1 MATYENNIVS
11 ELLYNDGEALD
22 YNDLNNAQRHAR
34 SMLYDGVHGT
44 LARVVERDY
53 QPQAVSSTGHAWTI
67 GNGCQPYVS
76 ASTLTV
82 SFTPGAIGFK
92 ASGVPDG
99 TDPLFLWYHMGLA
112 EVSLT
117 AGAADATNPRW
128 DIVQIKIEHAEG
140 TSETRDFSTTGG
152 VLSSVSF
159 NKRRRTKL
167 TASIKA
173 GTAAA
178 SPSEPT
184 PDAGYVKLCAI
195 HIAATAT
202 VITPT
207 TVRDYRMPVGYR
219 VIDMIPG
226 LHCGRDT
233 QWSVDVTGMVTGD
246 GNATPRRLYATPQ
259 LGTPFASGRLLA
271 VGVSADL
278 AGAGATAELQRVNWA
293 TTSFSATTVK
303 DISAN
308 VLSSTDRYMEVALWD
323 EAIWMDGSSAPSC
336 QGAAGNAN
344 GYGEATV
351 GAGLSTTTMNKL
363 WLKIATGASSAD
375 IIKFIRFIVAGM

>member
-1 MATYENNIVS
+1 MATYENNIIS

-140 TSETRDFSTTGG
+140 SAETRDFSTTGG

-159 NKRRRTKL
+159 SKRRRTKL

-178 SPSEPT
+178 SPTEPT

-219 VIDMIPG
+219 VIDLIPG
-226 LHCGRDT
+226 VHCARDT
-233 QWSVDVTGMVTGD
+233 QWSVDVSGMVTGD
-246 GNATPRRLYATPQ
+246 GDATPRRLYAMPQ
-259 LGTPFASGRLLA
+259 MGAPFASGRLLA
-271 VGVSADL
+271 VGVSADQVNT
-278 AGAGATAELQRVNWA
+278 GGTALLQRVNWA
-293 TTSFSATTVK
+293 TSALSTTTVK
-303 DISAN
+303 DISAS
-308 VLSSTDRYMEVALWD
+308 VLSTTDRYMEVALWD
-323 EAIWMDGSSAPSC
+323 EAIWLDGSSSPSC
-336 QGAAGNAN
+336 QGGAGNAS
-344 GYGEATV
+344 GYGEATI
-351 GAGLSTTTMNKL
+351 GAPLTATTMNKL
-363 WLKIATGASSAD
+363 WLAIATAASSAD
-375 IIKFIRFIVAGM
+375 TIKFIRFIVAGM

>member
-1 MATYENNIVS
+1 MATYENNIIS

-44 LARVVERDY
+44 LARAVERDY
-53 QPQAVSSTGHAWTI
+53 QPHVVSGTEHAWTI
-67 GNGCQPYVS
+67 GNGCQPFVS

-82 SFTPGAIGFK
+82 SFTPGAIGQK
-92 ASGVPDG
+92 AAGVPDG

-140 TSETRDFSTTGG
+140 SAETRDFSTTAG

-159 NKRRRTKL
+159 SKRRRTKL

-173 GTAAA
+173 GTPAA
-178 SPSEPT
+178 SPTEPT

-219 VIDMIPG
+219 VIDLLPG
-226 LHCGRDT
+226 QHCYKDPQFTVGGYG
-233 QWSVDVTGMVTGD
+233 QVTGD
-246 GNATPRRLYATPQ
+246 GNATPRVVLAMPQ
-259 LGTPFASGRLLA
+259 MGAPFMSGRLLA
-271 VGVSADL
+271 VGVTSDL
-278 AGAGATAELQRVNWA
+278 DGAGATALLRRYNAA
-293 TTSFSATTVK
+293 TVGTSVTTVK
-303 DISAN
+303 DISAS
-308 VLSSTDRYMEVALWD
+308 VLGAADRYREVALWD
-323 EAIWMDGSSAPSC
+323 EAIWMDGSPSPSC
-336 QGAAGNAN
+336 QGGAGNAT
-344 GYGEATV
+344 GYGEATI
-351 GAGLSTTTMNKL
+351 GAPATLTTMNKL
-363 WLKIATGASSAD
+363 VLQLSTGVSSLD
-375 IIKFIRFIVAGM
+375 TFGLLRFIVAGM

>member
-1 MATYENNIVS
+1 MATYENNIIS

-82 SFTPGAIGFK
+82 SFTPGAIGQK

-128 DIVQIKIEHAEG
+128 DIVQIKIEHTEG
-140 TSETRDFSTTGG
+140 TAETRDFSTTAG

-159 NKRRRTKL
+159 SKRRRTRL

-178 SPSEPT
+178 SPTEPT
-184 PDAGYVKLCAI
+184 PGAGYVKLCAI

-219 VIDMIPG
+219 VIDMVPG
-226 LHCGRDT
+226 VHCSLDS
-233 QWSVDVTGMVTGD
+233 QWTVDISGQVTAD
-246 GNATPRRLYATPQ
+246 NNATPRRIYAQPQ
-259 LGTPFASGRLLA
+259 IGVPFASGRLLA
-271 VGVSADL
+271 VGVSCDQVST
-278 AGAGATAELQRVNWA
+278 GGTALLQRVNWA
-293 TTSFSATTVK
+293 DTALATTTVK
-303 DISAN
+303 DISAS
-308 VLSSTDRYMEVALWD
+308 VLGTTSAYREVALWD
-323 EAIWMDGSSAPSC
+323 EAIWMDGSSSPSC
-336 QGAAGNAN
+336 QGGAGNAS
-344 GYGEATV
+344 GYGEATI
-351 GAGLSTTTMNKL
+351 GAPASLTTMNRL
-363 WLKIATGASSAD
+363 WLKVTNAANSQD
-375 IIKFIRFIVAGM
+375 IVAFIRFIVAGM

>member
-1 MATYENNIVS
+1 MATYENNIIS

-53 QPQAVSSTGHAWTI
+53 QPHVVSATEHAWTI

-82 SFTPGAIGFK
+82 SFTPGAIGQK

-140 TSETRDFSTTGG
+140 SAETRDFSTTAG

-159 NKRRRTKL
+159 SKRRRTRL

-178 SPSEPT
+178 SPTEPT

-219 VIDMIPG
+219 VIDLIPG
-226 LHCGRDT
+226 IHCALDSE
-233 QWSVDVTGMVTGD
+233 WVHDISGMVTSD
-246 GNATPRRLYATPQ
+246 NNATPRRIFAYPQ
-259 LGTPFASGRLLA
+259 FGAPFASGRLLA
-271 VGVSADL
+271 VGVSADQQNTGGTAIL
-278 AGAGATAELQRVNWA
+278 QSYNFGTVTLTPATVL
-293 TTSFSATTVK
+293 
-303 DISAN
+303 DISAS
-308 VLSSTDRYMEVALWD
+308 VLSTTDRYMEVALWD
-323 EAIWMDGSSAPSC
+323 SAIWMDGTSAPSC
-336 QGAAGNAN
+336 QGGAGNAS
-344 GYGEATV
+344 GYGEATI

-363 WLKIATGASSAD
+363 VLKITNAANSQDT
-375 IIKFIRFIVAGM
+375 IKFIRFIVAGM